1 MAAECEIE
9 GGSLAKA
16 LGYVNQVRARA
27 ANSFLKRADGS
38 NAANYVISQYASF
51 PDQAYARSA
60 VRFERQLELHSEG
73 HRFYDLVRW
82 GIAATTLNKFIAYE
96 APKYG
101 LGALNG
107 ASFDAGVDELLPIP
121 QSQIDLLGSDIL
133 KQNPGY

>member
-1 MAAECEIE
+1 M
-9 GGSLAKA
+9 KA
-16 LGYVNQVRARA
+16 RDYVNMIRSRA
-27 ANSFLKRADGS
+27 ANSFLKRADGT
-38 NAANYVISQYASF
+38 NAANYVISLYA
-51 PDQAYARSA
+51 DTWVKDDEARSK

-82 GIAATTLNKFIAYE
+82 GIAASELNKFIAYE

-121 QSQIDLLGSDIL
+121 QSQLDLLNVTEQVV